1 MIGPAFCITCTIFVF
16 AEADRPA
23 FRSVN
28 VCTGRASDVARL
40 YIVTDVSFEEIED
53 GSLASVHYKQIITKF
68 YTVIINF

>member
-1 MIGPAFCITCTIFVF
+1 MIGPACREPLAILVLTET
-16 AEADRPA
+16 DRPA

-53 GSLASVHYKQIITKF
+53 GSLASVRYK
-68 YTVIINF
+68 